1 MIPKQAYKQ
10 LVLSMLALMIAMSIS
25 RFAYTPILP
34 FMQQDTSMNNQN
46 AGLLATF
53 NYLGYLMGAIIPMF
67 ITIKSKVFDL
77 KLYVMINVISVI
89 LMGFSEHFSYLV
101 SSANNCRH
109 NEWYDLCCSIKCGV
123 RSIKNG

>member
-1 MIPKQAYKQ
+1 
-10 LVLSMLALMIAMSIS
+10 MIAMSIS

-89 LMGFSEHFSYLV
+89 LMGFSEHFLIWSVLRIIAGIT
-101 SSANNCRH
+101 SGTI
-109 NEWYDLCCSIKCGV
+109 LCCSIKCGV

>member
-10 LVLSMLALMIAMSIS
+10 LVLSMLALIIAMSIS

-53 NYLGYLMGAIIPMF
+53 NYLGYLIGAIIPMF

-89 LMGFSEHFSYLV
+89 LWDFQIIF
-101 SSANNCRH
+101 
-109 NEWYDLCCSIKCGV
+109 
-123 RSIKNG
+123 